1 MRFKFFFDL
10 KPLPTFGKVKSSLR
24 KKKKKKKNAGKHKP
38 QNNAKVEKI

>member
-24 KKKKKKKNAGKHKP
+24 KKKNAGKHKP